1 MANTF
6 ASDAAEF
13 DSTAMVFGQKRRSH
27 GIVGFVKAV
36 SERFA
41 ASRQQKVDAEVA
53 NGLRFTESMHFCF
66 PLLTDTTKAF
76 SIELTYHRE
85 SVYRTHTPFKRSSVS
100 IRRTA
105 EIVIVMYPALLRS
118 MDLSLSRSRP
128 LTVR

>member
-41 ASRQQKVDAEVA
+41 ASRQQKVDAEV
-53 NGLRFTESMHFCF
+53 GRFIASHGGQ
-66 PLLTDTTKAF
+66 LTDDLERQISRRF
-76 SIELTYHRE
+76 G
-85 SVYRTHTPFKRSSVS
+85 SS
-100 IRRTA
+100 A
-105 EIVIVMYPALLRS
+105 GQW
-118 MDLSLSRSRP
+118 
-128 LTVR
+128 